1 MPTRKASAVWEGG
14 LKTGTG
20 NYNVESGSAT
30 GEYSFARF
38 AEGGNASNPEELL
51 AAAEASC
58 YSMAFSGA
66 LERNGTPPTRIATEA
81 ACTVEKVGEGFQITT
96 MKLDVR
102 ATNQQGVYALQT
114 PLPRGG
120 TWVLSM
126 TIKDGT
132 APATALIT
140 VDRRGLISK
149 VDVPS
154 SRSRDGW
161 VVPRAATQKDVE
173 AALAEGMLAD
183 SGERR
188 GTLAGTAAVGLPLG
202 VLLAIAALRRRRVGV
217 SAGV

>member
-1 MPTRKASAVWEGG
+1 VASKGQVGRAAQVYRLRGSAGSGITISGTKLSLQRSRVALIPVSVRRFSKTVIPERADSTSKESGMPTRKASAVWEGG

-66 LERNGTPPTRIATEA
+66 LERNGTPPTRIATDA

-102 ATNQQGVYALQT
+102 ASVPNIDDAKFQELARATLTGCPVSKAL
-114 PLPRGG
+114 
-120 TWVLSM
+120 
-126 TIKDGT
+126 KDNMKMELN
-132 APATALIT
+132 ARL
-140 VDRRGLISK
+140 
-149 VDVPS
+149 
-154 SRSRDGW
+154 
-161 VVPRAATQKDVE
+161 E
-173 AALAEGMLAD
+173 
-183 SGERR
+183 
-188 GTLAGTAAVGLPLG
+188 
-202 VLLAIAALRRRRVGV
+202 
-217 SAGV
+217 